1 VHATSSCDCHIP
13 VSNVREAMSEDR
25 REMFRQLAVYS
36 QAGMSFVFSI
46 LIGFGMGWALDN
58 KVFNGKTAPYLT
70 FIFLGLGI
78 AAGFK
83 GLWELTRKIKD
94 E

>member
-1 VHATSSCDCHIP
+1 
-13 VSNVREAMSEDR
+13 MSDDR

-36 QAGMSFVFSI
+36 HVGMSFVFSI
-46 LIGFGMGWALDN
+46 IIGFGIGWFLDN
-58 KVFNGKTAPYLT
+58 KLFNGRTAPYLT
-70 FIFLGLGI
+70 FIFLAFGI

-83 GLWELTRKIKD
+83 NLWDLTRKLSD

>member
-1 VHATSSCDCHIP
+1 
-13 VSNVREAMSEDR
+13 MSEDR

-36 QAGMSFVFSI
+36 HVGMTFVFSI

-58 KVFNGKTAPYLT
+58 KVFGGRTAPYLT
-70 FIFLGLGI
+70 FIFLGFGI
-78 AAGFK
+78 LAGFK
-83 GLWELTRKIKD
+83 NLWELARKIKD

>member
-1 VHATSSCDCHIP
+1 
-13 VSNVREAMSEDR
+13 MSDDR

-36 QAGMSFVFSI
+36 HVGMSFVFSI
-46 LIGFGMGWALDN
+46 IIGFGIGWYLDN
-58 KVFNGKTAPYLT
+58 KLFNGRTAPYLT
-70 FIFLGLGI
+70 FIFLAFGI

-83 GLWELTRKIKD
+83 NLWDLTRKLSD

>member
-1 VHATSSCDCHIP
+1 
-13 VSNVREAMSEDR
+13 MSEER
-25 REMFRQLAVYS
+25 REMFRQLAAYS
-36 QAGMSFVFSI
+36 HVGMTFVFSI

-70 FIFLGLGI
+70 FIFFGFGI
-78 AAGFK
+78 LAGFK
-83 GLWELTRKIKD
+83 NLWELTREMKD

>member
-1 VHATSSCDCHIP
+1 
-13 VSNVREAMSEDR
+13 MSEER

-36 QAGMSFVFSI
+36 HVGMTFVFSI

-58 KVFNGKTAPYLT
+58 KVFGGKTAPYLT
-70 FIFLGLGI
+70 FIFFGFGI
-78 AAGFK
+78 LAGFK
-83 GLWELTRKIKD
+83 NLWDLTRKIKD

>member
-1 VHATSSCDCHIP
+1 
-13 VSNVREAMSEDR
+13 MSEDR

-46 LIGFGMGWALDN
+46 LIGFAMGWGLDN
-58 KVFNGKTAPYLT
+58 KVFDGKTAPYFT
-70 FIFLGLGI
+70 FIFLGFGI
-78 AAGFK
+78 LAGFK

>member
-1 VHATSSCDCHIP
+1 
-13 VSNVREAMSEDR
+13 MSDER

-36 QAGMSFVFSI
+36 EVGMSFVFSI
-46 LIGFGMGWALDN
+46 VVGFAMGWALDN
-58 KVFNGKTAPYLT
+58 KVFGGKTSPYLT

-78 AAGFK
+78 IAGFK
-83 GLWELTRKIKD
+83 RLWELTRKIQD

>member
-1 VHATSSCDCHIP
+1 
-13 VSNVREAMSEDR
+13 MSEES

-36 QAGMSFVFSI
+36 HVGMTFVFSI

-58 KVFNGKTAPYLT
+58 KVFAGKTAPYLT
-70 FIFLGLGI
+70 FVFLGFGI
-78 AAGFK
+78 VAGFK
-83 GLWELTRKIKD
+83 NLWDLTRKIQD

>member
-1 VHATSSCDCHIP
+1 
-13 VSNVREAMSEDR
+13 MSDER

-36 QAGMSFVFSI
+36 EVGMSFVFSI
-46 LIGFGMGWALDN
+46 VVGFAMGWALDN
-58 KVFNGKTAPYLT
+58 KVFGGRTSPYLT

-78 AAGFK
+78 IAGFK
-83 GLWELTRKIKD
+83 RLWELTRKIQD